1 MKWSKPAIILVAVAV
16 LLIAAGFT
24 QKVHAEAMAQVS
36 QSQSEIS
43 KTKSHLEEV
52 KSEKV
57 KLSEDVKSKDARIQ
71 QLEKENSE
79 LKE

>member
-1 MKWSKPAIILVAVAV
+1 MKWSKPAIILVVVAV

-24 QKVHAEAMAQVS
+24 QKVYAEAMAQVS

-71 QLEKENSE
+71 QLEQENAE
-79 LKE
+79 LKG